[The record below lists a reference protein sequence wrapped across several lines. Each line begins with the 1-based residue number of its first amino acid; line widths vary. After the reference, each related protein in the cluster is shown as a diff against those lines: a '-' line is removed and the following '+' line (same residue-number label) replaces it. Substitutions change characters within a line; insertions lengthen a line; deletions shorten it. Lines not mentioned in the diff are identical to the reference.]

1 MDLPIYLT
9 DAVIAHRN
17 AIARRKDMRDYA
29 YIRNDVIEEITDRL
43 LV

>member
-1 MDLPIYLT
+1 MDLSIYLI
-9 DAVIAHRN
+9 DAVIAHRDS
-17 AIARRKDMRDYA
+17 IARRKDMREYA

>member
-1 MDLPIYLT
+1 MRYSAYLV
-9 DAVIAHRN
+9 DAVIAHRDST
-17 AIARRKDMRDYA
+17 ARRKDMRDYA